1 MPRAGLDQQIV
12 LQAAAEIVDQHGWE
26 TLTLALLAQKL
37 GIRTPSLYNHVN
49 GLPGLR
55 HKLAIYGMQ
64 QLKEALTNAAIGQS
78 KDTAIRVMSEAY
90 LAFARQHP
98 GLYEAT
104 QRVQDWQDTEIS
116 QAASAVI
123 EPVIRVLH
131 AYGLKGDAAIH
142 TVRGFRSLLHG
153 FASIEQQGG
162 FGMALDLDDSFRMLV
177 DIFISGIH
185 SLYTRATAL
194 SDSLR

>member
-1 MPRAGLDQQIV
+1 MPRAGLDQQTV
-12 LQAAAEIVDQHGWE
+12 LQAAAEIADQQGLDE
-26 TLTLALLAQKL
+26 LTLAMLAQKL

-55 HKLAIYGMQ
+55 KKLAIYGLNK
-64 QLKEALTNAAIGQS
+64 LKDALTRAAIGKS
-78 KDTAIRVMSEAY
+78 GDDAVRAMAEAY
-90 LAFARQHP
+90 LAFAREHP

-104 QRVQDWQDTEIS
+104 QRTLDWQDAEVG
-116 QAASAVI
+116 QAAAEVV

-131 AYGLKGDAAIH
+131 AYGLEGEAAIH

-162 FGMALDLDDSFRMLV
+162 FGMKLDRDASFRLLV
-177 DIFISGIH
+177 DIFVMGIH
-185 SLYTRATAL
+185 SFYANYTNKSGAE
-194 SDSLR
+194 

>member
-1 MPRAGLDQQIV
+1 MITMPRAGLDQQIV

-55 HKLAIYGMQ
+55 HKLAIHGLRL
-64 QLKEALTNAAIGQS
+64 LKEALTTAAIGRS
-78 KDTAIRVMSEAY
+78 GDTAIRAMSEAY
-90 LAFARQHP
+90 LAFARRHP

-104 QRVQDWQDTEIS
+104 QRAQDWQDPEIR
-116 QAASAVI
+116 QTAAAVI
-123 EPVIRVLH
+123 DPVIRVLH
-131 AYGLKGDAAIH
+131 AYGLEGDAAIH

-185 SLYTRATAL
+185 SLLHQPRQ
-194 SDSLR
+194 RP